1 MAVYVVIQDI
11 EAEDKFLGPLTL
23 KQFLF
28 AGITA
33 ASGYLGF
40 YLISTA
46 VWYFAIPLIPVIL
59 LGTFLA
65 FPWGRDQPTE
75 VWLLAKIRF
84 LFRPRRR
91 VWDQAGAQ
99 ELISITAP
107 KSDNFQYV
115 NNLNQDEV
123 QSRLRILA
131 NTIDSRGWIIKNEA
145 INSIYNSRINT
156 QASGASDR
164 LININSMPQDVPDN
178 DITASDDI
186 MDVDYSPLAQQLD
199 ALMKNSYQSHVK
211 IALDQ
216 MGEARVV
223 PSTTQTI
230 PTAPQQVLGM
240 PAPNYWFINE
250 ANSPDSKLGV
260 TNAAYMPTDSANL
273 PLVAEEEEL
282 LRNIKESPVLTKTVT
297 EQSKSNAIDAT
308 TNNANVKPMKPDVNP
323 AILGLASNND
333 RDIASLSREANI
345 IDKKSTGEVIINLH

>member
-46 VWYFAIPLIPVIL
+46 VWYFAIPLIPVII
-59 LGTFLA
+59 LGAFLA

-107 KSDNFQYV
+107 KGDNHQYV
-115 NNLNQDEV
+115 NNLDQDEIH
-123 QSRLRILA
+123 SRLRILA

-145 INSIYNSRINT
+145 INSLYNSKINT
-156 QASGASDR
+156 QVSGTSDR
-164 LININSMPQDVPDN
+164 LIDINSMPQDVPDN

-186 MDVDYSPLAQQLD
+186 MDVEHSPLARQLD
-199 ALMKNSYQSHVK
+199 ELMKNSYQSHVK

-216 MGEARVV
+216 MGEARTV
-223 PSTTQTI
+223 PSTTQAI

-260 TNAAYMPTDSANL
+260 TNAAYMPTDSTDL
-273 PLVAEEEEL
+273 PLVPEEEEL
-282 LRNIKESPVLTKTVT
+282 IKKIKESPVLTKTMP
-297 EQSKSNAIDAT
+297 EQSKASTLDAATNIANA
-308 TNNANVKPMKPDVNP
+308 KPMKPDVNP

-345 IDKKSTGEVIINLH
+345 IDRKSSGEVIINLH

>member
-33 ASGYLGF
+33 ACGYLGF

-46 VWYFAIPLIPVIL
+46 VWYFAVPLIPVIL
-59 LGTFLA
+59 LGAFLA

-145 INSIYNSRINT
+145 INSLYNSKINT
-156 QASGASDR
+156 QVNNASDR
-164 LININSMPQDVPDN
+164 LININSMPKDVPDN

-186 MDVDYSPLAQQLD
+186 MDVDHSPLAKQLD
-199 ALMKNSYQSHVK
+199 SLMKSSYQSHVK

-216 MGEARVV
+216 MGEARTV
-223 PSTTQTI
+223 PSTTQAI

-260 TNAAYMPTDSANL
+260 TNAAYVPTEYIDA
-273 PLVAEEEEL
+273 PLVTEEQEL
-282 LRNIKESPVLTKTVT
+282 LRKIKESPTLADSNP
-297 EQSKSNAIDAT
+297 EQPKPNVQNTAPDIANA
-308 TNNANVKPMKPDVNP
+308 KPMKPDVNP

-345 IDKKSTGEVIINLH
+345 IDKKSSGEVIINLH